1 MSAPLTVETH
11 IPFLETLFE
20 PWKTLIGSD
29 YQGYR
34 NHVYRMV
41 QFCWALKQV
50 KGEPL
55 CEEDKR
61 KIMIAAVFHD
71 IGIWTE
77 NTLDYLEP
85 SLPPAMN
92 YLQKQQLAHW
102 KDEIRLMITEHHKL
116 RAYRGEYQDMVEL
129 FRQGDLID
137 FSLTLVKFDLPKSY
151 ISDMKNALPNAGFH
165 MGLLKKGF
173 KWFLRHPVN
182 PVPMMKW

>member
-1 MSAPLTVETH
+1 MPTPLTVETH

-20 PWKTLIGSD
+20 PWKAVIGDD

-50 KGEPL
+50 KGESL
-55 CEEDKR
+55 GEEDKK

-85 SLPPAMN
+85 SVPPAMQYLEN
-92 YLQKQQLAHW
+92 YELSHW
-102 KDEIRLMITEHHKL
+102 QDEVRLMITEHHKL
-116 RAYRGEYQDMVEL
+116 RAYSGDYQELVEL

-137 FSLTLVKFDLPKSY
+137 FSLGLTKFNVPKSY
-151 ISDMKNALPNAGFH
+151 IKKMKIALPNAGFH
-165 MGLLKKGF
+165 MGLVKKSG